1 MTKMK
6 SAPLDK
12 QVFWPALIVVVST
25 IVPLIVFPE
34 QSSEVLN
41 KILGLITQNLGFVF
55 LWFTIGVFGVLLWF
69 AFGRY
74 GSVKFGDPE
83 DEPEFRTLS
92 WIGMLF
98 CAGIGTSLLYW
109 ATIEWVY
116 YYQAP
121 PFGIEPESAEA
132 AHWGAMYGLF
142 HWGPLAWSLYCIPAL
157 PIAYAFHNRK
167 IPFLRIS
174 QACRGVIGDRAD
186 GPLGKLIDVLF
197 IFGLIGGTG
206 TSLGLGTPILSE
218 SISTLVGI
226 ERTFALDAFVIVVWT
241 AIFGTTV
248 YLGMEKG
255 IKRLADANVYLGFFL
270 CAFVLVGGPTVF
282 ILDTFTNSLGLLVTN
297 FFRMSLYTDPVGQSG
312 FPQTWT
318 VFYWAW
324 WIAYAPFMGL
334 FVARISRGRTIREVV
349 WANLVWGSFGCWLFF
364 AVFGNTALHDQLT
377 GKVPVIQIMNE
388 SSPQAAIVAVVE
400 ALPMGTFVL
409 VLFVAMCFIYSATT
423 LQASAY
429 TIASVASRDLVAGE
443 SEPLRWNRL
452 FWALALGGMA
462 VALMYLGGL
471 KPLQTASLI
480 VALPLMF
487 VIALCVWSF
496 LRWLKED
503 QQASVLWREED

>member
-1 MTKMK
+1 MIPTR
-6 SAPLDK
+6 SAPIDR
-12 QVFWPALIVVVST
+12 QVFWPALVVVLAA
-25 IVPLIVFPE
+25 IVPLMGFPAE
-34 QSSEVLN
+34 SAAVLN
-41 KILGLITQNLGFVF
+41 RILEFITHQLGFLY
-55 LWFTIGVFGVLLWF
+55 LWFTVAAFGVLLWF

-74 GSVKFGDPE
+74 GAVRFGGAE
-83 DEPEFRTLS
+83 ARPEFRTLS

-121 PFGIEPESAEA
+121 PFGIEAGSAEA

-142 HWGPLAWSLYCIPAL
+142 HWGPLAWALYCIPAL
-157 PIAYAFHNRK
+157 PIAYAFHNRR
-167 IPFLRIS
+167 IPYLRIS

-197 IFGLIGGTG
+197 IFGLVGGTG

-218 SISTLVGI
+218 SISTLFHI
-226 ERTFALDAFVIVVWT
+226 ERTFALDAFVIVIWT

-248 YLGMEKG
+248 YLGIEKG

-270 CAFVLVGGPTVF
+270 LAFVLVFGPTVF

-297 FFRMSLYTDPVGQSG
+297 FARMSLYTDPVGQSG

-334 FVARISRGRTIREVV
+334 FVARISRGRTVREVV
-349 WANLVWGSFGCWLFF
+349 AANLVWGSLGCWLFF
-364 AVFGNTALHDQLT
+364 AVFGNTALHDQLHGT
-377 GKVPVIQIMNE
+377 VPVIGIMNE
-388 SSPQAAIVAVVE
+388 VSPQAAIVAVVD
-400 ALPMGTFVL
+400 ALPFGTLVL
-409 VLFVAMCFIYSATT
+409 ILFVAMCFIYSATT

-429 TIASVASRDLVAGE
+429 TIASVASRELVAGE

-452 FWALALGGMA
+452 FWAVVLGAMA

-480 VALPLMF
+480 VALPLIF
-487 VIALCVWSF
+487 VISLCVWSF

-503 QQASVLWREED
+503 RAGEPPRGE

>member
-1 MTKMK
+1 MTGQK
-6 SAPLDK
+6 SAPIDT
-12 QVFWPALIVVVST
+12 QVFWPALIVVVAA
-25 IVPLIVFPE
+25 IVPLMLFPE
-34 QSSEVLN
+34 QSAAVLDRVMDV
-41 KILGLITQNLGFVF
+41 ITHSVGFFF
-55 LWFTIGVFGVLLWF
+55 LWFTFACLAVLLWF

-74 GSVKFGDPE
+74 GSVRFGGAE
-83 DEPEFRTLS
+83 AEPEFRRLS
-92 WIGMLF
+92 WIAMLF

-121 PFGIEPESAEA
+121 PFGIEAGSAEA
-132 AHWGAMYGLF
+132 AHWAAMYGLF
-142 HWGPLAWSLYCIPAL
+142 HWGPLAWALYCVPAL

-197 IFGLIGGTG
+197 IFGLVGGTG

-218 SISTLVGI
+218 SISTLTGVA
-226 ERTFALDAFVIVVWT
+226 RTFALDAFVIVIWT

-248 YLGMEKG
+248 YLGMERG

-270 CAFVLVGGPTVF
+270 LAFVLVFGPTVF
-282 ILDTFTNSLGLLVTN
+282 ILDTFTNSLGLLATN
-297 FFRMSLYTDPVGQSG
+297 FLKMSFYTDPVGASG

-334 FVARISRGRTIREVV
+334 FVARISRGRTVRDVV
-349 WANLVWGSFGCWLFF
+349 GANLVWGSLGCWLFF
-364 AVFGNTALHDQLT
+364 AAFGNTALHDQLSDT
-377 GKVPVIQIMNE
+377 VPVIEIMNAV
-388 SSPQAAIVAVVE
+388 SPQAAIVAVVE
-400 ALPMGTFVL
+400 ALPMGTVIL
-409 VLFVAMCFIYSATT
+409 ILFVAMAFIYSATT

-429 TIASVASRDLVAGE
+429 TIASVASRELVAGE

-462 VALMYLGGL
+462 IALMYLGGL
-471 KPLQTASLI
+471 RPLQTASLI
-480 VALPLMF
+480 VALPLIF
-487 VIALCVWSF
+487 VIALSVWSF
-496 LRWLKED
+496 LRWLRED
-503 QQASVLWREED
+503 GLGR